1 MNGTLTTI
9 LKITAMKKFL
19 VYLMA
24 LVFPASM
31 FVSCNDP
38 VNNPNDPQNPS
49 NPDSLVVAP
58 VSTPE
63 EQKKVLEQTAIAV
76 MDEVAASNFENVANL
91 AEYLVEEYSED
102 NYDYSNIEEWAEECY
117 NAIARTFINTEVEE
131 EYYDDGDWGI
141 YHYVDILNH
150 YNVVCPASNFTG
162 KFEAV
167 KDTMGMWQYTEADDL
182 SFHVQDAQGKPCVLR
197 LATSGQTK
205 LVHLFGEYDWVDG
218 SYSQYADTAYYDV
231 NHWYVHLPEVIDVT
245 LTQDGDELAKVS
257 YKVDL
262 SSIEGDEFDLS
273 KDKLN
278 MTAAIEFNGYSLVV
292 DNCKYAPKNG
302 TAVAA
307 NFRKGNKS
315 LISLEASADIDVTND
330 AFNGSKNNRIAID
343 VMGVVQVK
351 GAIDSDVYEILQEY
365 DDAMCADSVADFR
378 NHLDRINELV
388 DLRLYYYN
396 SSVPSAKFELRLF
409 ESEDVDYEEY
419 WYIEPVVV
427 FNDETSYA
435 LGEYFN
441 EEDFEKFLN
450 ALNKLIDDYD
460 NLIEDEDGEDYE
472 DEDYEDE
479 YYEDDVE

>member
-1 MNGTLTTI
+1 MNGILTTI

-31 FVSCNDP
+31 FVSCNDDP

-117 NAIARTFINTEVEE
+117 NALARTFIKTEVEE
-131 EYYDDGDWGI
+131 DYYDDGEWSWGWVYI
-141 YHYVDILNH
+141 YDHYK
-150 YNVVCPASNFTG
+150 VVCAASNFTG

-197 LATSGQTK
+197 LSTSGQTK
-205 LVHLFGEYDWVDG
+205 LVHLFGEYDWVDD
-218 SYSQYADTAYYDV
+218 SYGNDVDTSYYDV
-231 NHWYVHLPEVIDVT
+231 NDWYVHIPEFLDIT

-257 YKVDL
+257 YEVDL

-278 MTAAIEFNGYSLVV
+278 MKAAIEFNGYSLVV

-307 NFRKGNKS
+307 NFKKGNNS
-315 LISLEASADIDVTND
+315 LLALKASADIDVTND
-330 AFNGSKNNRIAID
+330 GFNGSKNNKVEID

-351 GAIDSDVYEILQEY
+351 GVVDSDVYEILQEY
-365 DDAMCADSVADFR
+365 DDAMYADSVADFR

-388 DLRLYYYN
+388 DLNLYYYN
-396 SSVPSAKFELRLF
+396 SSTPAAKFELRLF

-419 WYIEPVVV
+419 WYIEPVIV

-441 EEDFEKFLN
+441 EEDFEKLLN
-450 ALNKLIDDYD
+450 AIEKLVNDYD
-460 NLIEDEDGEDYE
+460 DLIEEEYDEDYE
-472 DEDYEDE
+472 DEDYED
-479 YYEDDVE
+479 DVE

>member
-1 MNGTLTTI
+1 
-9 LKITAMKKFL
+9 
-19 VYLMA
+19 MA

-31 FVSCNDP
+31 FVSCNDDP

-76 MDEVAASNFENVANL
+76 MDEVAASNFENVADL

-117 NAIARTFINTEVEE
+117 DALARTFVNTEVEE
-131 EYYDDGDWGI
+131 DYYEDGEWSWGWVYI
-141 YHYVDILNH
+141 YDHYK
-150 YNVVCPASNFTG
+150 VVCAASNFTG

-205 LVHLFGEYDWVDG
+205 LVHLFGEYDWVDD
-218 SYSQYADTAYYDV
+218 SYGNDVDTTYYDV
-231 NHWYVHLPEVIDVT
+231 NDWYVHIPEVLDIT

-307 NFRKGNKS
+307 NFKKGNKS

-330 AFNGSKNNRIAID
+330 AFNGSKNNKVEID

-351 GAIDSDVYEILQEY
+351 GAIDSDVYDLLEAYE
-365 DDAMCADSVADFR
+365 DAIYADSVADFR

-388 DLRLYYYN
+388 DLNLYYYN
-396 SSVPSAKFELRLF
+396 SSTPAAKFELRLF

-419 WYIEPVVV
+419 WYIEPVIV

-441 EEDFEKFLN
+441 EEDFEKLLN
-450 ALNKLIDDYD
+450 AIEKLVNDYD
-460 NLIEDEDGEDYE
+460 DLIEEEFVE
-472 DEDYEDE
+472 DEMVEMLPGEE
-479 YYEDDVE
+479 YIE

>member
-1 MNGTLTTI
+1 
-9 LKITAMKKFL
+9 MKKFL

-31 FVSCNDP
+31 FVSCNDDP

-76 MDEVAASNFENVANL
+76 MDEVAASNFENVADL

-117 NAIARTFINTEVEE
+117 DALARTFIKTEVEE
-131 EYYDDGDWGI
+131 DYYDDGEWSWGWMYI
-141 YHYVDILNH
+141 YNH
-150 YNVVCPASNFTG
+150 YKVVCAASNFTG

-197 LATSGQTK
+197 LSTSGQTK
-205 LVHLFGEYDWVDG
+205 LVHLFGEYDWVDD
-218 SYSQYADTAYYDV
+218 SYGNDVDTTYYDV
-231 NHWYVHLPEVIDVT
+231 NDWYVHIPEVLDIT
-245 LTQDGDELAKVS
+245 LTQDGDKLAKVS

-307 NFRKGNKS
+307 NFKKGNKS

-343 VMGVVQVK
+343 VMGVVQLK
-351 GAIDSDVYEILQEY
+351 GVVDSDVYDLLEAYE
-365 DDAMCADSVADFR
+365 DAIYADSVADFR

-388 DLRLYYYN
+388 NLNLYYYN
-396 SSVPSAKFELRLF
+396 SSTPAAKFELRLF

-419 WYIEPVVV
+419 WYIEPVIV

-441 EEDFEKFLN
+441 EEDFEKLLN
-450 ALNKLIDDYD
+450 AIEKLVNDYD
-460 NLIEDEDGEDYE
+460 DLIEEEFVE
-472 DEDYEDE
+472 DEMVEMLPGEE
-479 YYEDDVE
+479 YIE